1 VLPHDFLVGGNAGI
15 AQRLKN
21 PKERENLTYRILHT
35 EAEGS
40 LARAVGWENIT
51 LAALT
56 REENKPF
63 LGKTITEAAEMAK
76 KDPFDFTYDL
86 LISENCQVTMIDKI
100 TCDEDLERI
109 IDAEFSNFI
118 SDSTYPTRGMFHPRV
133 ANAFVRTLEQYVKSG
148 KFPLEKIIQK
158 QTSMCA
164 QVVNLHSK
172 GQIVEGFDGDLV
184 LFDLEKI
191 HENATFPQ
199 PLLPPSGIEKVFV
212 GGLLAL
218 DKGELTGNRGGK
230 VLTA

>member
-1 VLPHDFLVGGNAGI
+1 VCSSDL
-15 AQRLKN
+15 
-21 PKERENLTYRILHT
+21 
-35 EAEGS
+35 
-40 LARAVGWENIT
+40 ENIT

-172 GQIVEGFDGDLV
+172 GQIAEGFDGDLV